1 MAKRKNLVT
10 LLLVL
15 SLAFLAGNLTYP
27 VYFDRTVDFVNA
39 KLNLQNSKYKIPH
52 FFGKPF
58 RLGLDLQGGSHLLY
72 EADLSNIDKKDYNS
86 AMQGLRDVIERRVNL
101 FGVQE
106 PVVQVEEAAGH
117 YRLIVELAGIKDVT
131 EAIKMIGQTPFL
143 EFREQ
148 RTEEEVKQIT
158 EQLGIKEGD
167 KIPSYLYGEVYFKS
181 TELTGK
187 YLKTAQ
193 LAFDQT
199 TSKPIVSLQFN
210 DEGAK
215 IFEDLTKKNVGKP
228 LAIFIDGLPVSIPIV
243 QGPISGGKAQITGN
257 FTLEE
262 AKELSRNL
270 SAGALPVPIKLIS
283 QQTVGPILGK
293 TSLEQSLKA
302 GVIGFLAIIIFMIL
316 FYRLPGILAS
326 FALLIYVIL
335 VLAIFKLI
343 PVTLT
348 LAGIAGFLL
357 SIGMAV
363 DANILI
369 FARMKEELAQ
379 GRNLSLAVEEG
390 FKRAWPSIRDSN
402 LNTLIVS
409 AILFSFATSFIKGF
423 ALTLSLGV
431 LVSLFSA
438 IFITRTFLG
447 IFVGTRAEKS
457 KWLWR

>member
-1 MAKRKNLVT
+1 MTKRRNFVT

-15 SLAFLAGNLTYP
+15 LLAFLAVNLSYP
-27 VYFDRTVDFVNA
+27 VYFDRAVDFVNA

-52 FFGKPF
+52 FLGKPF

-72 EADLSNIDKKDYNS
+72 EADLSSIDKKNYSS
-86 AMQGLRDVIERRVNL
+86 AVQGLRDVIERRVNL

-117 YRLIVELAGIKDVT
+117 HRLIVELAGIKDVT

-148 RTEEEVKQIT
+148 RSEEEVKQLT

-167 KIPSYLYGEVYFKS
+167 EIPAYLYGEIYFKS

-215 IFEDLTKKNVGKP
+215 IFEDLTTKNVGKP
-228 LAIFIDGLPVSIPIV
+228 LAIFIDGLPISVPVV
-243 QGPISGGKAQITGN
+243 QGPISGGKAQITGK

-316 FYRLPGILAS
+316 FYRLPGVLAS
-326 FALLIYVIL
+326 LSLVIYAIFA
-335 VLAIFKLI
+335 LAIFKLI

-369 FARMKEELAQ
+369 FSRMKEEMSQ
-379 GRNLSLAVEEG
+379 GKNFGTSVDEG
-390 FKRAWPSIRDSN
+390 FRKAWSSIRDGN
-402 LNTLIVS
+402 FATILVGV
-409 AILFSFATSFIKGF
+409 ILFALGIGFVKGF
-423 ALTLSLGV
+423 AFTLIIGNVISF
-431 LVSLFSA
+431 FSA
-438 IFITRTFLG
+438 IFVTKNSLQL
-447 IFVGTRAEKS
+447 FVGTRLEKK
-457 KWLWR
+457 KWLWG

>member
-1 MAKRKNLVT
+1 MTKRRNFVT

-15 SLAFLAGNLTYP
+15 LLAFLAVNLSYP
-27 VYFDRTVDFVNA
+27 VYFDRAVDFVNA

-52 FFGKPF
+52 FLGKPF

-72 EADLSNIDKKDYNS
+72 EADLSSIDKKNYSS

-117 YRLIVELAGIKDVT
+117 HRLIVELAGIKDVT

-148 RTEEEVKQIT
+148 RSEEEVKQLT

-167 KIPSYLYGEVYFKS
+167 EIPAYLYGEIYFKS

-215 IFEDLTKKNVGKP
+215 IFEDLTTKNVGKP
-228 LAIFIDGLPVSIPIV
+228 LAIFIDGLPISVPVV
-243 QGPISGGKAQITGN
+243 QGPISGGKAQITGK

-316 FYRLPGILAS
+316 FYRLPGVLAS
-326 FALLIYVIL
+326 LSLVIYAIFA
-335 VLAIFKLI
+335 LAIFKLI

-369 FARMKEELAQ
+369 FSRMKEEMSQ
-379 GRNLSLAVEEG
+379 GKNFGTSVDEG
-390 FKRAWPSIRDSN
+390 FRKAWSSIRDGN
-402 LNTLIVS
+402 FATILVGV
-409 AILFSFATSFIKGF
+409 ILFALGIGFVKGF
-423 ALTLSLGV
+423 AFTLIIGNVISF
-431 LVSLFSA
+431 FSA
-438 IFITRTFLG
+438 IFVTKNSLQL
-447 IFVGTRAEKS
+447 FVGTRLEKK
-457 KWLWR
+457 KWLWG

>member
-1 MAKRKNLVT
+1 MTKRRNFVT

-15 SLAFLAGNLTYP
+15 LLAFLAVNLSYP
-27 VYFDRTVDFVNA
+27 VYFDRAVDFVNA

-52 FFGKPF
+52 FLGKPF
-58 RLGLDLQGGSHLLY
+58 RLGLDLQGRSYLLY
-72 EADLSNIDKKDYNS
+72 EADLSSIDKKNYSS

-117 YRLIVELAGIKDVT
+117 HRLIVELAGIKDVT

-148 RTEEEVKQIT
+148 RSEEEVKQLT

-167 KIPSYLYGEVYFKS
+167 EIPAYLYGEIYFKS

-215 IFEDLTKKNVGKP
+215 IFEDLTTKNVGKP
-228 LAIFIDGLPVSIPIV
+228 LAIFIDGLPISVPVV
-243 QGPISGGKAQITGN
+243 QGPISGGKAQITGK

-316 FYRLPGILAS
+316 FYRLPGVLAS
-326 FALLIYVIL
+326 LSLVIYAIFA
-335 VLAIFKLI
+335 LAIFKLI

-369 FARMKEELAQ
+369 FSRMKEEMSQ
-379 GRNLSLAVEEG
+379 GKNFGTSVDEG
-390 FKRAWPSIRDSN
+390 FRKAWSSIRDGN
-402 LNTLIVS
+402 FATILVGV
-409 AILFSFATSFIKGF
+409 ILFALGIGFVKGF
-423 ALTLSLGV
+423 AFTLIIGNVISF
-431 LVSLFSA
+431 FSA
-438 IFITRTFLG
+438 IFVTKNSLQL
-447 IFVGTRAEKS
+447 FVGTRLEKK
-457 KWLWR
+457 KWLWG

>member
-1 MAKRKNLVT
+1 MTKRRNFVT

-15 SLAFLAGNLTYP
+15 LLAFLAVNLSYP
-27 VYFDRTVDFVNA
+27 VYFDRAVDFVNA

-52 FFGKPF
+52 FLGKPF

-72 EADLSNIDKKDYNS
+72 EADLSSIDKKNYSS
-86 AMQGLRDVIERRVNL
+86 AMQGLRDVIGRRVNL

-117 YRLIVELAGIKDVT
+117 HRLIVELAGIKDVT

-148 RTEEEVKQIT
+148 RSEEEVKQLT

-167 KIPSYLYGEVYFKS
+167 EIPAYLYGEIYFKS

-215 IFEDLTKKNVGKP
+215 IFEDLTTKNVGKP
-228 LAIFIDGLPVSIPIV
+228 LAIFIDGLPISVPVV
-243 QGPISGGKAQITGN
+243 QGPISGGKAQITGK

-316 FYRLPGILAS
+316 FYRLPGVLAS
-326 FALLIYVIL
+326 LSLVIYAIFA
-335 VLAIFKLI
+335 LAIFKLI

-369 FARMKEELAQ
+369 FSRMKEEMSQ
-379 GRNLSLAVEEG
+379 GKNFGTSVDEG
-390 FKRAWPSIRDSN
+390 FRKAWSSIRDGN
-402 LNTLIVS
+402 FATILVGV
-409 AILFSFATSFIKGF
+409 ILFALGIGFVKGF
-423 ALTLSLGV
+423 AFTLIIGNV
-431 LVSLFSA
+431 ISLFSA
-438 IFITRTFLG
+438 IFVTKNSLQL
-447 IFVGTRAEKS
+447 FVGTRLEKK
-457 KWLWR
+457 KWLWG

>member
-1 MAKRKNLVT
+1 
-10 LLLVL
+10 
-15 SLAFLAGNLTYP
+15 
-27 VYFDRTVDFVNA
+27 
-39 KLNLQNSKYKIPH
+39 
-52 FFGKPF
+52 
-58 RLGLDLQGGSHLLY
+58 
-72 EADLSNIDKKDYNS
+72 
-86 AMQGLRDVIERRVNL
+86 MQGLRDVIERRVNL

-117 YRLIVELAGIKDVT
+117 HRLIVELAGIKDVT

-148 RTEEEVKQIT
+148 RSEEEVKQLT

-167 KIPSYLYGEVYFKS
+167 EIPAYLYGEIYFKS

-215 IFEDLTKKNVGKP
+215 IFEDLTTKNVGKP
-228 LAIFIDGLPVSIPIV
+228 LAIFIDGLPISVPVV
-243 QGPISGGKAQITGN
+243 QGPISGGKAQITGK

-316 FYRLPGILAS
+316 FYRLPGVLAS
-326 FALLIYVIL
+326 LSLVIYAIFA
-335 VLAIFKLI
+335 LAIFKLI

-369 FARMKEELAQ
+369 FSRMKEEMSQ
-379 GRNLSLAVEEG
+379 GKNFGTSVDEG
-390 FKRAWPSIRDSN
+390 FRKAWSSIRDGN
-402 LNTLIVS
+402 FATILVGV
-409 AILFSFATSFIKGF
+409 ILFALGIGFVKGF
-423 ALTLSLGV
+423 AFTLIIGNVISF
-431 LVSLFSA
+431 FSA
-438 IFITRTFLG
+438 IFVTKNSLQL
-447 IFVGTRAEKS
+447 FVGTRLEKK
-457 KWLWR
+457 KWLWG